1 MKKLLSSSKENF
13 NMKSES
19 EKQIQQEI
27 ALLALRLQTQKQPR
41 ECKIRKNA
49 KSDVIPEAYKL

>member
-27 ALLALRLQTQKQPR
+27 ALLALRLQT
-41 ECKIRKNA
+41 
-49 KSDVIPEAYKL
+49 